1 MAYPEEDQVQ
11 EAFNDCPEALHR
23 AIAQRDKLAQWQAQ
37 QLKKLET
44 QLKAR
49 CTASMNLTWSIDA
62 GQPYKKQS
70 YFSLAFPSNNCVFMR
85 VEWFW
90 GYARASDFYWG
101 VYAPTLGL
109 EESKFLSAELS
120 KHLELTN
127 TAIPPQEQAEAGWPL
142 WTFIGEDPLFTQ
154 KDKTL
159 SAAKEVVH
167 PWLSVDRD
175 RGDDFVSL
183 ILQRYELL
191 NTCLLKIN

>member
-1 MAYPEEDQVQ
+1 MTYPEEDQVQ
-11 EAFNDCPEALHR
+11 EVFNDSPEVLRR
-23 AIAQRDKLAQWQAQ
+23 AIAQRDALAQWQAQ

-62 GQPYKKQS
+62 AQPYKKQS
-70 YFSLAFPSNNCVFMR
+70 HFSLAFPSNDGVFMR

-90 GYARASDFYWG
+90 GYAKESDLYWG

-109 EESKFLSAELS
+109 EESKSLSAALRKYLELS
-120 KHLELTN
+120 N
-127 TAIPPQEQAEAGWPL
+127 TAMPLQEQAEAGWPL
-142 WTFIGEDPLFTQ
+142 WTLIGEDPLFAAQ
-154 KDKTL
+154 DRTL
-159 SAAKEVVH
+159 NAGADVVH

-175 RGDDFVSL
+175 RGNDFVSL

-191 NTCLLKIN
+191 NTCLLQIT